1 MKKILLGAMT
11 AICLVMSASCSKESA
26 APEKITGPVTVSATV
41 PLTMTKSVPTAPE
54 NHQLRC
60 ILVVDYPDG
69 TADERFEQIAAGT
82 ENFSF
87 TFTPQATGYTCLFW
101 ADYTDAGADAS
112 EDKYYNTS
120 DLHNIVYADGVLT
133 DGSLFN
139 NDACD
144 AFSGSLA
151 EGKTAVTLY
160 RPFAKLTF
168 RNSAGAISATSLD
181 VTYKAVPSGF
191 DVLTNT
197 TSSTATVSVTGAS
210 PADASGTWFY
220 NYIFAPV
227 SGQNLPGD
235 ITLSVDDG
243 EEKTISAAD
252 VPLDANHDTGIS
264 FALGEETTITVDIED
279 ELDVER
285 PVDPKVG
292 DFFYTDGTWSTT
304 MDDNKTV
311 AGVIFALADGAA
323 SGDDVANYPEAG
335 LTEIKGWVIAAADA
349 GTGIA
354 FKSGEGAAIAS
365 IPEGMVT
372 DATDIRGFAN
382 TSAWLAETDA
392 ASYLAAST
400 AQAYSVE
407 ITGTTSGWYLPSV
420 GQLNALAGVYA
431 TNNDGAQGEALA
443 VKTALQTL
451 ADASKGSLMS
461 STYYWSST
469 GGITGGNNGVYRFG
483 FHESSNYSVAGVNTN
498 VTSGSAVRAV
508 LTF

>member
-1 MKKILLGAMT
+1 MKKILVGTMT
-11 AICLVMSASCSKESA
+11 AICLVMSVSCSKESA

-101 ADYTDAGADAS
+101 ADY
-112 EDKYYNTS
+112 
-120 DLHNIVYADGVLT
+120 
-133 DGSLFN
+133 

-181 VTYKAVPSGF
+181 VTYNAVPSGF

-197 TSSTATVSVTGAS
+197 TSSTATVSVTDAS

-227 SGQNLPGD
+227 SGQDLPGD
-235 ITLSVDDG
+235 ITLSVDGG

-323 SGDDVANYPEAG
+323 SGDDVANYPEAV

-483 FHESSNYSVAGVNTN
+483 FHESSNYSVVGVNTN